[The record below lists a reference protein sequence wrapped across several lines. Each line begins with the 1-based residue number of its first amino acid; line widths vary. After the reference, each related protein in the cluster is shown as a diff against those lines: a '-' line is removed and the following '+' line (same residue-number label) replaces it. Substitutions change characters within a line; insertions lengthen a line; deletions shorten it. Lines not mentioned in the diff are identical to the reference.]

1 VILSNLRFSF
11 RIAWS
16 MSMNDENARRTEVSC
31 VPDKEITRNDV
42 LLGRGAASDR
52 FEGNVQFR
60 TLIRARKNEYSS
72 SMNPN
77 GKAFIAQQ
85 IVQTIQSNQGRFLRK
100 VKLSRS
106 VESPKWEIVSD
117 SVAVEKVKQA
127 FRDMDHRAS
136 TSRRGNDN
144 LTDPLSAPPMVNGSL
159 IRSAGAETLPQR
171 DPTTMI
177 GHGASGHLQVHHRDD
192 PAPHFFSTDQ
202 RSRAQIQAVTL
213 PPASSASLSQQPTN
227 ILRGSQSTATESE
240 NHAMVLLA
248 DLATHELSGNNATIA
263 SSLIPTFP
271 GTISNAPITTNETNP
286 IPPRPALLGQQ
297 PTDPSNLSNSASLSM
312 SAPTM
317 EYLLGV
323 STQARASQ
331 PPPPPTHMPMEFLLA
346 ASTRAPESQPPLL
359 LLPLPVAS
367 PRSRLDLSVLA
378 PDLLQRLSEQVA
390 YRDLSNALAAP
401 PPGNQFTAA
410 PFSLPTVPP
419 AAAAMPA
426 RGVDWMQLLSS
437 GSIPLLAY
445 QDLVSLVSPP
455 PNPSASISALLAAA
469 FAAPNPTTAAGPT
482 AVTTIPLDPSVL
494 SNVAW
499 DQVPGHYLSHLPL
512 VQSGRLG
519 PFTSTD
525 WYLMRTA
532 LARAEATRNGLVL
545 IQIRTVLQTAMTL
558 PLHRVVLTREDIVA
572 MAETLQRLTVLLST
586 VGGSVPP

>member
-1 VILSNLRFSF
+1 
-11 RIAWS
+11 
-16 MSMNDENARRTEVSC
+16 MSMNVENARRTEGSC

-52 FEGNVQFR
+52 FEGNIQFR

-85 IVQTIQSNQGRFLRK
+85 IVQTIQANQGRFLRK

-106 VESPKWEIVSD
+106 AEPLKWEIVSD
-117 SVAVEKVKQA
+117 SVAVEKVNQA

-136 TSRRGNDN
+136 MSRRGNDD
-144 LTDPLSAPPMVNGSL
+144 LTDPLSAPPMVDSSL
-159 IRSAGAETLPQR
+159 ILSAGAETLPQR

-177 GHGASGHLQVHHRDD
+177 GHGESGHLQVHHRDD

-202 RSRAQIQAVTL
+202 RSRAQIQSVTL

-227 ILRGSQSTATESE
+227 ILRGSQSIATESE

-248 DLATHELSGNNATIA
+248 DLATNELSGNNATVA

-286 IPPRPALLGQQ
+286 IPPRPALLRQQ

-317 EYLLGV
+317 EYLLSV

-331 PPPPPTHMPMEFLLA
+331 PPPPPPHMPLEFLLA
-346 ASTRAPESQPPLL
+346 ASSRAPESQSP
-359 LLPLPVAS
+359 LPLPVAS
-367 PRSRLDLSVLA
+367 PRSRLDLSFLA

-390 YRDLSNALAAP
+390 YRDLSNALAALP
-401 PPGNQFTAA
+401 PSNQFTAA

-419 AAAAMPA
+419 AAAAMPV
-426 RGVDWMQLLSS
+426 RGVDWSQLLSS
-437 GSIPLLAY
+437 GSIPPLAY

-455 PNPSASISALLAAA
+455 LNPSASISALLAAA
-469 FAAPNPTTAAGPT
+469 SAAPNPTTAAGPT
-482 AVTTIPLDPSVL
+482 AVTTNSLCPSATL
-494 SNVAW
+494 SNVAAAW
-499 DQVPGHYLSHLPL
+499 EQIPGHYLSHLPL
-512 VQSGRLG
+512 VHDGRLG

-525 WYLMRTA
+525 WYLIRTA
-532 LARAEATRNGLVL
+532 LARAEAKRNGSVM